1 MTASTKIHISWNMQ
15 GTNQNHIKAVD
26 RKVREEEIN
35 ARAEKGK
42 RKRKVMCIDDTTNIR
57 PRPLITYSATRRN
70 EETICSPKTGAGF
83 YIVESLDAL
92 VSGYIMKLQQYKA
105 K

>member
-1 MTASTKIHISWNMQ
+1 M
-15 GTNQNHIKAVD
+15 
-26 RKVREEEIN
+26 
-35 ARAEKGK
+35 EKESE
-42 RKRKVMCIDDTTNIR
+42 VNWCLDEHM
-57 PRPLITYSATRRN
+57 PRPLSTYSATRRN